1 MVSRS
6 RQWMRRTCVAVGVL
20 ALGGAFA
27 LRVRATT
34 RGAPLLLR
42 QEVSPLR
49 VLTWNVGKIYLG
61 KQVDSR
67 AADQD
72 LWRIAEVIRQTQPR
86 LIALQELR
94 DGDQL
99 QRLITQLGPGWVGH
113 ISEREINDRRAAVIV
128 RAEEGISFS
137 QVVTSTG
144 RSIAIARLPCGARQ
158 LSFASVHLDAFS
170 PVLRRTQAEEI
181 LDWASRTGDRD
192 IILAGDFNFD
202 ADFLTSHEPENTDL
216 GVYHLLTA
224 HFEDAGHGGGGT
236 TIYDR
241 RLDYQ
246 FFRGRLRP
254 RSVHV
259 VSDKTANLMD
269 HLPVLVDFELAPSL

>member
-1 MVSRS
+1 
-6 RQWMRRTCVAVGVL
+6 MRRVCVSVGVL

-72 LWRIAEVIRQTQPR
+72 LWRIAEVIQQTQPR
-86 LIALQELR
+86 LVALQELR
-94 DGDQL
+94 DGAQL
-99 QRLITQLGPGWVGH
+99 DRLLAHLGDGWVGH
-113 ISEREINDRRAAVIV
+113 MSEHEINDRRAAVIV
-128 RAEEGISFS
+128 REEPGVTFS

-181 LDWASRTGDRD
+181 LDWASRSADRD

-202 ADFLTSHEPENTDL
+202 ADFLTSHEPENADL
-216 GVYHLLTA
+216 GVYHLLIA
-224 HFEDAGHGGGGT
+224 HFEDAGHGGGTT

-254 RSVHV
+254 RSVRI
-259 VSDKTANLMD
+259 VSDKAANLMD

>member
-1 MVSRS
+1 MLLAH
-6 RQWMRRTCVAVGVL
+6 RRTLRRVCIGVGVL
-20 ALGGAFA
+20 ALAGAFA

-34 RGAPLLLR
+34 RGAPLLLT

-72 LWRIAEVIRQTQPR
+72 LARIATVIRRAKPR
-86 LIALQELR
+86 LCALQELR
-94 DGDQL
+94 DDAQL
-99 QRLITQLGPGWVGH
+99 ARLLGELGPGWAGH
-113 ISEREINDRRAAVIV
+113 MSDREINDRRAAVVV
-128 RAEEGISFS
+128 REEPGVTFS
-137 QVVTSTG
+137 QIVTSTG
-144 RSIAIARLPCGARQ
+144 RAVAVARLPCGARQ

-170 PVLRRTQAEEI
+170 PRLRRTQAEEL
-181 LDWASRTGDRD
+181 LDWASRTADRD
-192 IILAGDFNFD
+192 VILAGDFNFD
-202 ADFLTSHEPENTDL
+202 ADFLAMHEPENTDL

-224 HFEDAGHGGGGT
+224 HFEDAGHGGPGT

-246 FFRGRLRP
+246 FFRGRLRS
-254 RSVHV
+254 RSIHV
-259 VSDKTANLMD
+259 VDGESANLMD

>member
-1 MVSRS
+1 MVSRARHLS
-6 RQWMRRTCVAVGVL
+6 RQWMRRVCVVIGTL

-34 RGAPLLLR
+34 RGAPLLLT

-72 LWRIAEVIRQTQPR
+72 LARISEVIRGSQAR
-86 LIALQELR
+86 VVALQELR
-94 DGDQL
+94 DAAQL
-99 QRLITQLGPGWVGH
+99 DRLLHELGPGWVGH
-113 ISEREINDRRAAVIV
+113 MSDREINDRRVAVIV
-128 RAEEGISFS
+128 RDEPGVSFS
-137 QVVTSTG
+137 EVVTSTG
-144 RSIAIARLPCGARQ
+144 RAIAVARLPCGARQ

-170 PVLRRTQAEEI
+170 PHMRRTQAEEL
-181 LDWASRTGDRD
+181 LDWASRSPDRD
-192 IILAGDFNFD
+192 VILAGDFNFD
-202 ADFLTSHEPENTDL
+202 ADFLAMHEPENTDL
-216 GVYHLLTA
+216 GIYHLLTA
-224 HFEDAGHGGGGT
+224 HFEDAAHNGRGT
-236 TIYDR
+236 TIVDR

-254 RSVHV
+254 RSVEV
-259 VSDKTANLMD
+259 LADKSTNLMD
-269 HLPVLVDFELAPSL
+269 HLPVLVD